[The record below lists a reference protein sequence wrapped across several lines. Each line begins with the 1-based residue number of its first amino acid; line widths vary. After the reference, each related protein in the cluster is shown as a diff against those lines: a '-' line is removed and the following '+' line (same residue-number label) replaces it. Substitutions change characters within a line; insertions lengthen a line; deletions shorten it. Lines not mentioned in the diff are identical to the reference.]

1 MTESNEIL
9 TEAMTSEA
17 SEILEATE
25 ATEPEL
31 PLDATLE
38 AILFAAGYPI
48 EYEKLAAAAMASET
62 EVRDT
67 IWRMKLQ
74 YQDEHRGIQIVTYDN
89 KCQLCTKEVFE
100 NRIRTAMGIRQSG
113 KLSNACLEVLAV
125 IAYNQPVTKAVIEQI
140 RGVDSSYAVSV
151 LSEKSLIEP
160 KGRLDVPGKPILYG
174 TTDDFL
180 RVFGL
185 SSLEEL
191 PSVGDTPEQTN
202 LNLEGI

>member
-1 MTESNEIL
+1 MTDY
-9 TEAMTSEA
+9 SEA
-17 SEILEATE
+17 PIESSTAEPSLEAV
-25 ATEPEL
+25 
-31 PLDATLE
+31 LE

-48 EYEKLAAAAMASET
+48 EYEKLASAAMASET

-67 IWRMKLQ
+67 IWRMKMA
-74 YQDEHRGIQIVTYDN
+74 YQDEKRGIQIVTYEN
-89 KCQLCTKEVFE
+89 KCQLCTKEAYE
-100 NRIRTAMGIRQSG
+100 NQIRSAMGIRQSG
-113 KLSNACLEVLAV
+113 KLSNSCLEVLAV

-140 RGVDSSYAVSV
+140 RGVDSSYAVNV
-151 LSEKSLIEP
+151 LTEKSLIEP

-191 PSVGDTPEQTN
+191 PSIGDTPEQTE
-202 LNLEGI
+202 LSI